1 MFKIDRSIIE
11 WLNKFFTDAY
21 KILGFVILA
30 AILMGLVSYF
40 TLNLFYLTSTH
51 WVAPVILSAN
61 HEKVIQLNGELTRH
75 GYRHE
80 RLIAERGEIRAR
92 ATYTEHALQ
101 AQEAFRTQLRSAV
114 KSELE
119 GRKSELAKV
128 NNLMG
133 DFQKSGKLSAEALKD
148 YKDMSYEQL
157 AEEYK
162 ANLIDRQAFVDGTYT
177 LTQVDNARLTRESR
191 KIQAAARRE
200 QLMREVAALES
211 VLDEPAKDE
220 DGPDGGED
228 GGVAEFVE
236 LPLDPTTPLT
246 FEVLAM
252 LREYRA
258 SSLEAAK
265 LRAEHESVDERIAML
280 DASIAR
286 YEQMEAE
293 IKRSP
298 YLRAMEQK
306 VAIAFVPYENLEDAQ
321 AGTKIYGCSLG
332 LIWCRQVGSIAQ
344 VLEGEV
350 TATHPLYN
358 EQVRGQMVELQLDDP
373 TWAEKKA
380 LFTGRAPLFI

>member
-30 AILMGLVSYF
+30 AILVGLVSYF

-133 DFQKSGKLSAEALKD
+133 DFRKSGKLSAEALKD
-148 YKDMSYEQL
+148 YKDMSYAQL

-162 ANLIDRQAFVDGTYT
+162 ANLIDRQTFVDGTYS
-177 LTQVDNARLTRESR
+177 LSQVDNARLTRESR

-211 VLDEPAKDE
+211 VLDEPDKAE
-220 DGPDGGED
+220 DGED

-265 LRAEHESVDERIAML
+265 LRAEHESVDERIAMV

-286 YEQMEAE
+286 YERMENE

-306 VAIAFVPYENLEDAQ
+306 VASAFIPYENLEGAQ
-321 AGTKIYGCSLG
+321 AGSKIYGCSLG

-350 TATHPLYN
+350 TAIHPLYN
-358 EQVRGQMVELQLDDP
+358 DQVRGQMVELKLDDP

-380 LFTGRAPLFI
+380 LFTGRAPFFI